1 MTSVQLSGTPSPGG
15 APGFRQGSYHGI
27 LEFASEGLHSSSFE
41 IFRRYVPA
49 GARVLD
55 LGSGAGAWAQRLY
68 DASYDVTA
76 CDLEVPSKAFPFP
89 FCKLD
94 LQQNFSERFAQADF
108 DAVSLIE
115 VIEHVENP
123 RHVVRQVRPL
133 LKQGGVMLL
142 TTPNASGL
150 YSRVRFFFT
159 GQMSMFTD
167 EAYVASGHITPL
179 TAWQL
184 EKIFAE
190 NDMPVLERRFHDAP
204 FMPPRCAG
212 DVAKIA
218 AWLSVRMFM
227 SGTVG
232 GQHILYVVRNPGGQ
246 SHHATGESGSGNDLL
261 EAPVTS

>member
-1 MTSVQLSGTPSPGG
+1 MLIAQQEDIDSRSASGFHQRSYGG
-15 APGFRQGSYHGI
+15 LPDFV
-27 LEFASEGLHSSSFE
+27 SEGLHARSFE
-41 IFRRYVPA
+41 IFRRHVRP
-49 GARVLD
+49 GAKVLD
-55 LGSGAGAWAQRLY
+55 LGSGPGAWPQRLH
-68 DASYDVTA
+68 DASYDVVA
-76 CDLEVPSKAFPFP
+76 CDLEVPLHAFPFP
-89 FCKLD
+89 YYRLD
-94 LQQNFSERFAQADF
+94 LQQNFGEGFAHADF

-123 RHVVRQVRPL
+123 RHVIRQIRPL
-133 LKQGGVMLL
+133 LKKEGILLL

-167 EAYVASGHITPL
+167 EVYVGSGHITPL

-204 FMPPRCAG
+204 FMPPRSAG
-212 DVAKIA
+212 DVAKIG
-218 AWLSVRMFM
+218 AWLLLRVFM

-232 GQHILYVVRNPGGQ
+232 GQHILYVLKNGTEAVSPLTGGEQ
-246 SHHATGESGSGNDLL
+246 RRTAQTRAG
-261 EAPVTS
+261 